1 MQSDDVEVYT
11 FENQRW
17 NVVTGL
23 TKIIGLSEGF
33 SSLGKN
39 LDNVRIPFYDD
50 STIAKIKPYCRP
62 IERHGRMNTAV

>member
-1 MQSDDVEVYT
+1 MQIDEVEVYT

-39 LDNVRIPFYDD
+39 L
-50 STIAKIKPYCRP
+50 
-62 IERHGRMNTAV
+62 ELE

>member
-1 MQSDDVEVYT
+1 MQSDEVEVYT

-33 SSLGKN
+33 SSLGN
-39 LDNVRIPFYDD
+39 SLDHIRIVIH
-50 STIAKIKPYCRP
+50 SMTIL
-62 IERHGRMNTAV
+62 